1 MIVAVAVMWM
11 MQATCDQIIHMV
23 AMRYR
28 RMSAVGSVDMVRRMA
43 RRAVRTNIRMRFVH
57 RNHVFIHM
65 VAMHVL
71 QMAILQKIG
80 VSFVFHRQV
89 STAWAV
95 VMRVVL
101 TLITIV
107 H

>member
-11 MQATCDQIIHMV
+11 MQAARDQIIHMV
-23 AMRYR
+23 AMWHC
-28 RMSAVGSVDMVRRMA
+28 RMSAVGPVDMVRRMA
-43 RRAVRTNIRMRFVH
+43 RSTVRTNVRMRFVH

-65 VAMHVL
+65 VAMHVM

-80 VSFVFHRQV
+80 MSFVFHRQM
-89 STAWAV
+89 STARAV
-95 VMRVVL
+95 VVRVVL
-101 TLITIV
+101 TLIAIV